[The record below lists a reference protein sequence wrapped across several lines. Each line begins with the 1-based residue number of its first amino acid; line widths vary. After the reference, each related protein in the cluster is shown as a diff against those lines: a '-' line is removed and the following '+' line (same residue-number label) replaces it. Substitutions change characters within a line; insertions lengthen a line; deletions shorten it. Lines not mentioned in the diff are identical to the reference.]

1 MSQQVLS
8 KIVGIF
14 KNEIANN
21 SVKTYAMAVF
31 YTSVECQNHRFDWWT
46 VKFQKFQILG
56 VADDWGKTILMLCY
70 IWDRRLWWLC
80 KDLAITMFYKVFRMI
95 NWLFWWLNSEI
106 SKIPNFGRGR
116 WLGQNNYYFVLYLR
130 RKILM
135 IL

>member
-14 KNEIANN
+14 KDEIVNN
-21 SVKTYAMAVF
+21 SVKTCAMAVF
-31 YTSVECQNHRFDWWT
+31 YTSVEWQNHCFDWWI

-70 IWDRRLWWLC
+70 IWHRILWWLC
-80 KDLAITMFYKVFRMI
+80 KDLAITTFYKVFRMI

-106 SKIPNFGRGR
+106 SKIPNSGRGR
-116 WLGQNNYYFVLYLR
+116 WLGQNNPYFVLYLR
-130 RKILM
+130 WKTLM
-135 IL
+135 IV